1 MYNKIIKMSNP
12 ISASKMREV
21 TSERIYERNI
31 PSAPLQPYLNSR
43 PVSTKYSFLPVV
55 DPRKPIQTPLQTQP
69 IYNTKHTFN
78 PGNATAPYSGYA
90 DKVHVESQ
98 LRNQVYALQR
108 SSQAV
113 YVPSSHS
120 DLYNEP
126 KLENVNQSHVQP
138 FPRLF
143 EAPTFNKFDPTPPK
157 LAHQTLFQS
166 STRSRIGLN

>member
-1 MYNKIIKMSNP
+1 MNNK

-43 PVSTKYSFLPVV
+43 PVSTKYSFFPIIE
-55 DPRKPIQTPLQTQP
+55 PKKPIQTPLQVQP
-69 IYNTKHTFN
+69 IYNIKHTFN

-90 DKVHVESQ
+90 DKVNVESQ

-108 SSQAV
+108 SNQAV

-126 KLENVNQSHVQP
+126 SIHDNRNQQQP

-143 EAPTFNKFDPTPPK
+143 EVPTFQSFDPTPQK
-157 LAHQTLFQS
+157 MAHQTLFHS
-166 STRSRIGLN
+166 STRVGINP